1 MQKKMKKPRIKKDK
15 KDKEKKD
22 KKQKNVNKNKQ
33 SIKINISSSG
43 SGAGGSGGGGPM
55 GPTNIPNQVLNSLQA
70 QKTGENVEIKNLL
83 KQLDE
88 KQQSAINNFAG
99 LVNNSLIPAMMRNN
113 ESNNTRT
120 FEQQTNIRDT
130 SNDNLFERI
139 QHNNNPDSIDEA
151 EFINDGIDGDEIPA
165 KEQSLLELPPP
176 PPPQKAQPLLQLGY
190 TTKRGRG
197 RPKKNK
203 DI

>member
-22 KKQKNVNKNKQ
+22 KKKKNVNKNKQ

-70 QKTGENVEIKNLL
+70 QKTGEYVEIKNLL

-99 LVNNSLIPAMMRNN
+99 LVNNSLIPAMMQNN
-113 ESNNTRT
+113 
-120 FEQQTNIRDT
+120 Q
-130 SNDNLFERI
+130 
-139 QHNNNPDSIDEA
+139 NNNRSFFEG
-151 EFINDGIDGDEIPA
+151 EN
-165 KEQSLLELPPP
+165 QLL
-176 PPPQKAQPLLQLGY
+176 
-190 TTKRGRG
+190 
-197 RPKKNK
+197 
-203 DI
+203 

>member
-1 MQKKMKKPRIKKDK
+1 MQKKTKKPRIKKDK

-113 ESNNTRT
+113 ESNNARI

-130 SNDNLFERI
+130 NSDNLFERI
-139 QHNNNPDSIDEA
+139 KHNNNPDINDEA
-151 EFINDGIDGDEIPA
+151 VFINDGIEGDEIPA
-165 KEQSLLELPPP
+165 KEQSLLSPPP
-176 PPPQKAQPLLQLGY
+176 TPEKTQPLLQLGY
-190 TTKRGRG
+190 TSKRGRG

-203 DI
+203 DK

>member
-1 MQKKMKKPRIKKDK
+1 MQKKTKKPRIKKDK

-99 LVNNSLIPAMMRNN
+99 LVNNSLIPAMMQNN
-113 ESNNTRT
+113 QNNNARI

-139 QHNNNPDSIDEA
+139 AHNNNPDINDEA
-151 EFINDGIDGDEIPA
+151 EFINDGVVGDEIPA
-165 KEQSLLELPPP
+165 KEQSLLSPPP
-176 PPPQKAQPLLQLGY
+176 PPKKAQPLLQLGY

-203 DI
+203 DN